1 MNISEAIKTV
11 KNEYAMYFRYKFP
24 DMKFDKSKP
33 AKTEEEFLKTVGRKS
48 MNGFERWEKTDEYK
62 MLVTLYLNTK
72 VIKDY
77 QEIYNIVSEQAKK
90 GEEKYIK
97 LFFTLNKELQTQ
109 SKMASSYFVTEN
121 AEEEDDLSW

>member
-1 MNISEAIKTV
+1 MNISDAIKTV
-11 KNEYAMYFRYKFP
+11 KNEYALYFKYKFP
-24 DMKFDKSKP
+24 EMAFDKSKP

-62 MLVTLYLNTK
+62 MLVTLYLNTR

-77 QEIYNIVSEQAKK
+77 EEIYNIVTDQAKK
-90 GEEKYIK
+90 GDEKSIK
-97 LFFTLNKELQTQ
+97 LFFTLNKELQQQ
-109 SKMASSYFVTEN
+109 SKMASSYFVTEK